1 MLKAL
6 LTVGFMAMVGFVA
19 MILLVAEGERM
30 EAERDYYEKQ

>member
-19 MILLVAEGERM
+19 MVLLVAEGERM
-30 EAERDYYEKQ
+30 EAERMDYNK

>member
-19 MILLVAEGERM
+19 MVLLVAEGERQN
-30 EAERDYYEKQ
+30 AERDYYAKQ

>member
-6 LTVGFMAMVGFVA
+6 LTVAGMAMVAFVA

-30 EAERDYYEKQ
+30 GAERMDYNK